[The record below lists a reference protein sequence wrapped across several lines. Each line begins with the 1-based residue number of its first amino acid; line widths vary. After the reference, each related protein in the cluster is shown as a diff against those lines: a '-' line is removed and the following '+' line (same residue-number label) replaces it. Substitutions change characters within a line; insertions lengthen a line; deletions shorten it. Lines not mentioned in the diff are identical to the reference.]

1 MCDALALGA
10 SSICTSMLTGSLVD
24 NYPPK
29 KVMDPIQLSLS
40 LGEIAVRSHRL
51 MVDFLTRRPELSGLG
66 DPAGIGQAFLQL
78 TAKIIADPMSIAQAQ
93 LELWADHMTLWRRT
107 TERLFDPTGKSDRRP
122 VATDRRFQQSAWTE
136 NILFDYIKQSY
147 LISAEAILSA
157 VSRVNGLNP
166 KTAHKVDFYTR
177 QFVDAMSPSN
187 FLATNPEVLQTTIE
201 TGGENLLRGLTNLLD
216 DLERGRGQLA
226 VTMTDLKA
234 FRLGES
240 VAATPGKVIFQNEL
254 MQLIQYAPSTPEVKR
269 RPLVIVPPWINKF
282 YVLDLRP
289 KNSFIKWAVDQGHTV
304 FVISWVNPDR
314 RLAHKRFEDYMLEGP
329 LAALTAIE
337 AAAGEREVN
346 AVGYCLGGTLLAA
359 TLAYLAAQND
369 GRIRSATYLGTLVD
383 FTDVGDMA
391 VFIDEEQ
398 LAVLEKR
405 MRRRGYLEGRDMAL
419 AFNMLRANDLIWSFA
434 ISNYLLGK
442 QPIPFDLLY
451 WNADSTRMPATMHS
465 FYLRNMY
472 HENRL
477 AIPGGI
483 SLAGVP
489 IDLRR
494 IETPTF
500 ILSTRE
506 DHIAT
511 WQSTYAATRLYQGPI
526 KFVLADSGHIAGMIS
541 PPGSKYGHWQNT
553 NLPKT
558 PAEWFE
564 TASLVKSSWWPTWE
578 EWISGHSGGSV
589 KAREPG
595 GGLSQPIEDAPGSY
609 VRARADN

>member
-1 MCDALALGA
+1 
-10 SSICTSMLTGSLVD
+10 MLTGRLVA
-24 NYPPK
+24 NSVPPK
-29 KVMDPIQLSLS
+29 KVLGPLQLSLS

-51 MVDFLTRRPELSGLG
+51 MLDFLTRRPELSGLG
-66 DPAGIGQAFLQL
+66 DPTGAGQAFLQL
-78 TAKIIADPMSIAQAQ
+78 TAKLIADPMSIAQAQ
-93 LELWADHMTLWRRT
+93 LELWADHMKLWQRT
-107 TERLFDPTGKSDRRP
+107 TERLFDPTSASDQRP
-122 VATDRRFQQSAWTE
+122 ATTDRRFQHPAWSE

-157 VSRVNGLNP
+157 VSRVNDLNP

-234 FRLGES
+234 FRLGENI
-240 VAATPGKVIFQNEL
+240 AATPGKVIFQNEL

-289 KNSFIKWAVDQGHTV
+289 KNSFIRWAVGQGHTV

-346 AVGYCLGGTLLAA
+346 AIGYCLGGTLLAA

-369 GRIRSATYLGTLVD
+369 DRIRSATYLGTLVD

-419 AFNMLRANDLIWSFA
+419 AFNMLRANDLIWSFV

-500 ILSTRE
+500 IVSTRE
-506 DHIAT
+506 DHIAP
-511 WQSTYAATRLYQGPI
+511 WQSTYAATQLYQGPI
-526 KFVLADSGHIAGMIS
+526 KFVLANSGHIAGMIS

-564 TASLVKSSWWPTWE
+564 TASLVQSSWWPTWE
-578 EWISGHSGGSV
+578 EWISGHSGGLV

-595 GGLSQPIEDAPGSY
+595 GGLLKPIEDAPGSY
-609 VRARADN
+609 VRARVVH

>member
-1 MCDALALGA
+1 
-10 SSICTSMLTGSLVD
+10 MLTGRLVA
-24 NYPPK
+24 NSVPPK
-29 KVMDPIQLSLS
+29 KVLDPVQLSLS

-51 MVDFLTRRPELSGLG
+51 MLDFLTRRPELSGLG
-66 DPAGIGQAFLQL
+66 DPIGIGQAFLEL
-78 TAKIIADPMSIAQAQ
+78 TAKMITDPTSIAQTQ
-93 LELWADHMTLWRRT
+93 LELWADHMNLWQRT
-107 TERLFDPTGKSDRRP
+107 TERLFDPTGKSDQRP
-122 VATDRRFQQSAWTE
+122 VTIDRRFQHPAWTE
-136 NILFDYIKQSY
+136 NALFEYIKQSY
-147 LISAEAILSA
+147 VISAEAILSA
-157 VSRVNGLNP
+157 VNRVNGLNP

-201 TGGENLLRGLTNLLD
+201 TGGENLFRGLTNLLD

-234 FRLGES
+234 FRLGDN

-254 MQLIQYAPSTPEVKR
+254 MQLIQYAPSTREVKR

-346 AVGYCLGGTLLAA
+346 AIGYCLGGTLLAA

-369 GRIRSATYLGTLVD
+369 DRIRSATYLGTLVD

-419 AFNMLRANDLIWSFA
+419 AFNMLRANDLIWSFV
-434 ISNYLLGK
+434 ISNYLLGR

-483 SLAGVP
+483 SLADVP

-506 DHIAT
+506 DHIAP
-511 WQSTYAATRLYQGPI
+511 WQSTYAATQLYQGPI

-564 TASLVKSSWWPTWE
+564 AASLVQSSWWPTWE
-578 EWISGHSGGSV
+578 EWISGHSGGLV

-595 GGLSQPIEDAPGSY
+595 GGLLKPIEDAPGSY
-609 VRARADN
+609 VRARAVN

>member
-1 MCDALALGA
+1 
-10 SSICTSMLTGSLVD
+10 MLTGSLVD

-51 MVDFLTRRPELSGLG
+51 MVDFLTRRPELTGLG

-78 TAKIIADPMSIAQAQ
+78 TAKIIADPMSIAHAQ
-93 LELWADHMTLWRRT
+93 LELWADHMKLWQRT

-122 VATDRRFQQSAWTE
+122 LATDRRFQHSAWTE

-254 MQLIQYAPSTPEVKR
+254 MQVIQYAPSTPEVKR

-346 AVGYCLGGTLLAA
+346 AIGYCLGGTLLAA

-369 GRIRSATYLGTLVD
+369 DRIRSATYLGTLVD

-419 AFNMLRANDLIWSFA
+419 AFNMLRANDLIWSFV

-506 DHIAT
+506 DHIAP

-595 GGLSQPIEDAPGSY
+595 GGPWQPIEDAPGSY
-609 VRARADN
+609 ARARADN

>member
-1 MCDALALGA
+1 
-10 SSICTSMLTGSLVD
+10 MLTGSLVD

-51 MVDFLTRRPELSGLG
+51 MVDFLTRRPELTGLG

-93 LELWADHMTLWRRT
+93 LELWADHMKLWQRT

-122 VATDRRFQQSAWTE
+122 LATDRRFQHSAWTE

-201 TGGENLLRGLTNLLD
+201 TGGENLLRGLTKLLD

-254 MQLIQYAPSTPEVKR
+254 MQVIQYAPSTPEVKR

-346 AVGYCLGGTLLAA
+346 AIGYCLGGTLLAA

-369 GRIRSATYLGTLVD
+369 DRIRSATYLGTLVD

-419 AFNMLRANDLIWSFA
+419 AFNMLRANDLIWSFV

-506 DHIAT
+506 DHIAP

-595 GGLSQPIEDAPGSY
+595 GGLWQPIEDAPGSY
-609 VRARADN
+609 ARARADN

>member
-1 MCDALALGA
+1 
-10 SSICTSMLTGSLVD
+10 MLTGSLVD

-51 MVDFLTRRPELSGLG
+51 MVDFLTRRPELTGLG

-93 LELWADHMTLWRRT
+93 LELWADHMKLWQRT

-122 VATDRRFQQSAWTE
+122 LATDRRFQHSAWTE

-240 VAATPGKVIFQNEL
+240 VAATPGKVIFQKEL
-254 MQLIQYAPSTPEVKR
+254 MQVIQYAPSTPEVKR

-346 AVGYCLGGTLLAA
+346 AIGYCLGGTLLAA

-369 GRIRSATYLGTLVD
+369 DRIRSATYLGTLVD

-419 AFNMLRANDLIWSFA
+419 AFNMLRANDLIWSFV

-506 DHIAT
+506 DHIAP

-595 GGLSQPIEDAPGSY
+595 GGPWQPIEDAPGSY
-609 VRARADN
+609 ARARADN

>member
-1 MCDALALGA
+1 
-10 SSICTSMLTGSLVD
+10 MLTGSLVAD
-24 NYPPK
+24 LILPK

-40 LGEIAVRSHRL
+40 LSEIAVRSQRL
-51 MVDFLTRRPELSGLG
+51 MGDFLTRRPELSGLG
-66 DPAGIGQAFLQL
+66 DPTGAGQAFLQL
-78 TAKIIADPMSIAQAQ
+78 TAKLIADPMSIAQAQ
-93 LELWADHMTLWRRT
+93 LELWADHMKLWQRT
-107 TERLFDPTGKSDRRP
+107 TERLFDPISASDQRP
-122 VATDRRFQQSAWTE
+122 ATTDRRFQHPAWTE

-147 LISAEAILSA
+147 LIYAEAILSA
-157 VSRVNGLNP
+157 VSRVNDLNP
-166 KTAHKVDFYTR
+166 KTAHKVDFYTTY
-177 QFVDAMSPSN
+177 AMSPSN

-201 TGGENLLRGLTNLLD
+201 TGGENLFRGLTNLLD

-234 FRLGES
+234 FRLGEN

-289 KNSFIKWAVDQGHTV
+289 KNSFIKWAADQGHTV

-346 AVGYCLGGTLLAA
+346 AIGYCLGGTLLAA

-369 GRIRSATYLGTLVD
+369 DRIRTATYLGTLVD

-419 AFNMLRANDLIWSFA
+419 AFNMLRANDLIWSFV

-451 WNADSTRMPATMHS
+451 WNADLPACR
-465 FYLRNMY
+465 LRC
-472 HENRL
+472 
-477 AIPGGI
+477 
-483 SLAGVP
+483 
-489 IDLRR
+489 
-494 IETPTF
+494 
-500 ILSTRE
+500 
-506 DHIAT
+506 
-511 WQSTYAATRLYQGPI
+511 
-526 KFVLADSGHIAGMIS
+526 
-541 PPGSKYGHWQNT
+541 
-553 NLPKT
+553 
-558 PAEWFE
+558 
-564 TASLVKSSWWPTWE
+564 TASICATCITRTGLPFREGSALRACRL
-578 EWISGHSGGSV
+578 ISGGSRRPPLLCPRG
-589 KAREPG
+589 KITSRRGSRLMRRPSYTRG
-595 GGLSQPIEDAPGSY
+595 QSSSCSPIPATSLG
-609 VRARADN
+609 

>member
-1 MCDALALGA
+1 
-10 SSICTSMLTGSLVD
+10 MLTGSLVD

-122 VATDRRFQQSAWTE
+122 VATDRRFQHSAWTE

-346 AVGYCLGGTLLAA
+346 AIGYCLGGTLLAA

-369 GRIRSATYLGTLVD
+369 DRIRSATYLGTLVD

-506 DHIAT
+506 DHIAP

>member
-1 MCDALALGA
+1 
-10 SSICTSMLTGSLVD
+10 MLTGSLVD

-122 VATDRRFQQSAWTE
+122 VATDRRFQHSAWTE

-346 AVGYCLGGTLLAA
+346 AIGYCLGGTLLAA

-369 GRIRSATYLGTLVD
+369 DRIRSATYLGTLVD

-419 AFNMLRANDLIWSFA
+419 AFNMLRANDLIWSFV

-506 DHIAT
+506 DHIAP

-595 GGLSQPIEDAPGSY
+595 GGLWQPIEDAPGSY
-609 VRARADN
+609 ARARADN